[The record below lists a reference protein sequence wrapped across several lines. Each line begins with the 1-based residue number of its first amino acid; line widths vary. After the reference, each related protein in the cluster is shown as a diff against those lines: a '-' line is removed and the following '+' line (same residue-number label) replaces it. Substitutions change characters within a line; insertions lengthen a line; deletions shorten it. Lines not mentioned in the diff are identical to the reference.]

1 MSPVQIVSTVIFL
14 VAIALIATERVHKMY
29 AALLAALGM
38 VLVGAVEPSEILG
51 FIDIEILGV
60 IFGIMLLV
68 NGAEKSGI
76 FRWLAV
82 RILRVS
88 RSQRMFAAILL
99 LFTAFLSMFLNNIGA
114 MLICASMTIVLTRA
128 LKMRPEM
135 FLVYQAILVDLGGL
149 MLLMSSIPNIIVAIA
164 GGISFR
170 MFLFSM
176 APLGVILILVTV
188 LIFLRYYFADSPSFL
203 CPYTVMDG
211 VEEQVAAELEP
222 DVTLDLRITEFD
234 EWIGFA
240 IKELGLIEF
249 GWRQAVA
256 SAVITGTVLL
266 FAFYDILGLT
276 PALVSLTGGF
286 FMMAFS
292 VKEPASMLSEID
304 WSTLVF
310 LAGLFVSINGL
321 NKVGVID
328 ALSVAMLGLA
338 GRYPEN
344 LPSMVIWL
352 SAVVSAVIDNI
363 PMTATF
369 APIIERWVADGMS
382 PSIWWSLVVG
392 ANLGGNM
399 TPIGSPSTIIVLG
412 VSEREGCPIS
422 FMQFFK
428 ICLPLTLIHLVI
440 SMAYLS
446 LLNGF

>member
-1 MSPVQIVSTVIFL
+1 MSSVQIYSTVIFL

-29 AALLAALGM
+29 AALMAALGM
-38 VLVGAVEPSEILG
+38 VLVGAVAPSEILG

-88 RSQRMFAAILL
+88 RSPRMFAAILL
-99 LFTAFLSMFLNNIGA
+99 VFTAFLSLFLNNIGA
-114 MLICASMTIVLTRA
+114 MLICASMTMVLTRA
-128 LKMRPEM
+128 LKMRPEVL
-135 FLVYQAILVDLGGL
+135 LVYQAILVDLGGM

-176 APLGVILILVTV
+176 APLSVILILVTV
-188 LIFLRYYFADSPSFL
+188 MIFLRYYFADSPSFL
-203 CPYTVMDG
+203 CPYTMMDG
-211 VEEQVAAELEP
+211 VEEQVAAGLEP

-240 IKELGLIEF
+240 IKELGPIEF

-286 FMMAFS
+286 FMMAFI
-292 VKEPASMLSEID
+292 VKKPASMLSEID
-304 WSTLVF
+304 LSTLVF

-321 NKVGVID
+321 QKVGVID

-344 LPSMVIWL
+344 LPSTVMWL
-352 SAVVSAVIDNI
+352 SAVASAVIDNI
-363 PMTATF
+363 PLTATF
-369 APIIERWVADGMS
+369 APIIEMWVAGGMS

-399 TPIGSPSTIIVLG
+399 TPIGSPSNIIVLG

-422 FMQFFK
+422 VMQFFK
-428 ICLPLTLIHLVI
+428 ICLTVTLIHLVI